1 MLKILC
7 NNSSQDNSGKEV
19 EISLAERP
27 SIIADTWE
35 ISPDHI
41 LLGKALGSGFF
52 GEVYRCTIQGPIS
65 TPYTE
70 RNQLSKWIALPAA
83 VKILKGNI

>member
-1 MLKILC
+1 MDINL
-7 NNSSQDNSGKEV
+7 DG
-19 EISLAERP
+19 RP
-27 SIIADTWE
+27 SIVADTWE
-35 ISPDHI
+35 ISPDNI
-41 LLGKALGSGFF
+41 ILGKELGSGFF

-83 VKILKGNI
+83 VKILKG